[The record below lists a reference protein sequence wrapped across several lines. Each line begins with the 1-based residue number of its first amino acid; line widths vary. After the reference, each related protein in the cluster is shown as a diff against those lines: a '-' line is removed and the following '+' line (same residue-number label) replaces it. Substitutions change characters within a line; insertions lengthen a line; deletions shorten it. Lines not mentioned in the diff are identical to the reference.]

1 MKNSIKYLTLISAF
15 ALNAPSAW
23 SATVNL
29 NFNYIATNTYGSAG
43 VSPVASLTIAD
54 LVDILTPSQL
64 ASAGDGSGGVRAT
77 LTNLGTN
84 QFGSGASG
92 TTTWIGSFELN
103 FAGTMDNDANGLN
116 GYDSTGVGN
125 RWANVSGT
133 PLGSGGI
140 EWQEAGVTNGWQTFA
155 QEYNFS
161 GTTFTADSLTQGK
174 SSTIDIFNGA
184 GLSNISVASLLSNP
198 VANSNDSNLPDT
210 YAWIKIR
217 GTTNNDSSLRG
228 IAASGYWGNSAS
240 TANSY
245 RLDVI
250 APVPVPAALP
260 LFTSALLGIGLLRA
274 RKVG

>member
-1 MKNSIKYLTLISAF
+1 MKNSIKFVSLISAF
-15 ALNAPSAW
+15 ALNAPNAW

-29 NFNYIATNTYGSAG
+29 NFNYIATNIHGSAG
-43 VSPVASLTIAD
+43 VSPVASLTITD
-54 LVDILTPSQL
+54 LVDIFTPAQL
-64 ASAGDGSGGVRAT
+64 ALAGEGSGGVRAT
-77 LTNLGTN
+77 ITNLGTN
-84 QFGSGASG
+84 QFGSGVAG
-92 TTTWIGSFELN
+92 TTTWIGSYVLN
-103 FAGTMDNDANGLN
+103 FPGTMDNEENGLN
-116 GYDSTGVGN
+116 GYDSAGVGN

-140 EWQEAGVTNGWQTFA
+140 EWQEGGATNGWQAFA
-155 QEYNFS
+155 QEFNFS
-161 GTTFTADSLTQGK
+161 GTAFTADSLTEGK

-198 VANSNDSNLPDT
+198 VANSINPNLPDT

-217 GTTNNDSSLRG
+217 GTTNSDPSLRG

-240 TANSY
+240 NATSY
-245 RLDVI
+245 RLDVL